1 MIAYII
7 IYTLLLV
14 AATIVLRR
22 TIRMTRAIEHQALLC
37 DDITGCCESLG
48 FIGCSVVCSSV
59 SDLQQINRLLG
70 QDYGRYEVVV
80 VLDSAL
86 HTEDFNRLVSHF
98 KMVRVNCASTEELPS
113 VHIENLYRSRQRS
126 FRRLIL
132 VDAPYRSAFDDMN
145 AGVTV
150 ASYDHILPIGTS
162 ATLRP
167 RAVENL
173 AIILCSTNA
182 RNCSWI
188 RSRTT
193 HDCLFLR
200 NAIID
205 AGGFSADIL
214 QRCGRGY
221 HTYAP
226 IADHEPARKVKFSL
240 GTTIIVVIFTLL
252 LVSGAAIDA
261 RIAIAIM
268 LAAGV
273 ALASAKYVATIAKPT
288 NCSAW
293 DVIYLFRKIVDIFPA
308 RKFSV

>member
-1 MIAYII
+1 MIAYIL
-7 IYTLLLV
+7 IYTLLL
-14 AATIVLRR
+14 AATTIVLLR
-22 TIRMTRAIEHQALLC
+22 TIRIARAIEHQALLHN
-37 DDITGCCESLG
+37 DITGCCESLG

-70 QDYGRYEVVV
+70 QDYGRYEVVI

-86 HTEDFNRLVSHF
+86 HAEAFDLLVSHF
-98 KMVRVNCASTEELPS
+98 KLVRVNCTSAEELPS
-113 VHIENLYRSRQRS
+113 VHIDNLYRSRQRS

-145 AGVTV
+145 AGVMV
-150 ASYDHILPIGTS
+150 ASYDYILPIGTS

-173 AIILCSTNA
+173 AIILCATDA
-182 RNCSWI
+182 RNCTWV
-188 RSRTT
+188 RSRST

-200 NAIID
+200 DAIID

-221 HTYAP
+221 YTYAP

-240 GTTIIVVIFTLL
+240 GTTIIAVVFTLL
-252 LVSGAAIDA
+252 FASGTAIDV

-268 LAAGV
+268 LAIGV
-273 ALASAKYVATIAKPT
+273 AWASAKYVATIAKPT

-293 DVIYLFRKIVDIFPA
+293 DVIYLFRKIVDIFPT